1 MNHPLLPDHEPTAI
15 NRTDAQIEQLGPC
28 RLITALGSGGMGTV
42 WRAEMLEDRAWAAL
56 GATVAV
62 KVIHPK
68 LTLDGRAF
76 ERFAQEATLGSLIDH
91 PAVVRTFAA
100 DTVTIDG
107 TTWRYLVME
116 YVRGKTI
123 RQLLRELRTLPEPLV
138 RHLGS
143 RVAGALAAVHAARA
157 VHRDVK
163 PENVLI
169 TSDQVV
175 KLMDFGIARTFD
187 RTSSITETGVFLGTP
202 RYASPEQRLGLE
214 VTSAAD
220 LYSLGVMLFEA
231 ATGKLPVDPAETT
244 ELSAPLASSMSPEVS
259 PFLDEVLAQLLAWSP
274 RERFGSAEV
283 LAETLEKAEESSWWK
298 VEAAARGI
306 TGTRRPLIPVP
317 RALPLAGREGP
328 LGLMQQ
334 AFVAARDGSG
344 RLLLLEGEAGSGKS
358 RVIAE
363 FVASLDAE
371 PVHVLYGS
379 SAPSGVGP
387 GLDAL
392 AQGVVGHFG
401 ATRLA
406 PGIAR
411 YLASRS
417 MVPAFVALLSGTS
430 PPESAQ
436 PLSPDILQGLFSQ
449 LARGLAGQR
458 PVVWIVDDL
467 HFTSPLGRAIVAALG
482 HAAKDQRLLVIA
494 TTRPGLAGEDLDAL
508 QRQGGAQRIALARLS
523 VDDIRGILREA
534 FGSAAIADA
543 LAPRVADK
551 SDGNPLFVSALVD
564 ELRVQGLGAEQHD
577 DSISAAKSLDQISVP
592 SSISEMLMG
601 RLRELSDADRSILD
615 AASVQ
620 GFEFDGALVARMLR
634 RDALEILQAL
644 AGLARRHGVVRSRGA
659 LFTFDHHLLHEL
671 VHGQIPQ
678 ALSTEYHAALA
689 KAYADAR
696 GLTGRSPD
704 DIPGEDAVFMATH
717 LLMGGRMQ
725 EGAGYVLAAFD
736 HLASSAQIGS
746 VLDLAKLASERSGS
760 AQGVPPSAFDALR
773 KARWHAHL
781 GDAHWTSGRFP
792 EAEAFLE
799 SALADLGVR
808 VPRSDLPR
816 KLFIVGQ
823 ALSQLSH
830 LFLPRALVQASESR
844 RVALREAARTAGLMA
859 MMQVYRS
866 RQLDILLYA
875 LLSVNLAERAS
886 TDSVFSLG
894 LLGFTASSLRL
905 RAQARRYFDRARKA
919 GPHGRDLRELI
930 QAMKF
935 EAVNLYGLGE
945 LDASAARVAECLELS
960 KDLGYTLGSAEAH
973 GMSALLLEARGQLE
987 EAADESMLPLAS
999 GECEVSGGHRFFYE
1013 HRVARVRIFQGRFDE
1028 AADLVAAARVHVG
1041 DGDRLAQAMLR
1052 GVEARL
1058 AAVTGDASA
1067 AVTAALE
1074 AGAVLRGHESGV
1086 PSPCR
1091 GALEDPAEA
1100 LVEVWESAL
1109 KHGEHDADI
1118 ASATQAAA
1126 SRVAQFAKLYPVCR
1140 PSALVLDGRVERLR
1154 GNGAAAH
1161 TKFDEAAG
1169 LARRMGMAGDE
1180 SRASREKERVWPPAM
1195 ETRRT

>member
-1 MNHPLLPDHEPTAI
+1 
-15 NRTDAQIEQLGPC
+15 
-28 RLITALGSGGMGTV
+28 MGTV
-42 WRAEMLEDRAWAAL
+42 WRAEMLEDRPWAPA

-62 KVIHPK
+62 KVIHPGVNLGGK
-68 LTLDGRAF
+68 AF
-76 ERFAQEATLGSLIDH
+76 ERFSREASLGTLIDH

-100 DTVTIDG
+100 DTTTIDG

-123 RQLLRELRTLPEPLV
+123 RQLLRELYTLPEPLV

-143 RVAGALAAVHAARA
+143 RVARALAAVHAAGA

-175 KLMDFGIARTFD
+175 KLMDFGIARTLD
-187 RTSSITETGVFLGTP
+187 RTSTLTETGVFLGTP

-220 LYSLGVMLFEA
+220 LYALGVMLFEA
-231 ATGKLPVDPAETT
+231 ATGRQPSDNAETA
-244 ELSAPLASSMSPEVS
+244 EMAAAPLASSVSPEVS
-259 PFLDEVLAQLLAWSP
+259 PFLDEVLAQLLSWAP

-283 LAETLEKAEESSWWK
+283 LADTLEKAEESSWWK

-306 TGTRRPLIPVP
+306 TGTRRPQIPVP
-317 RALPLAGREGP
+317 RALPLTGRDGP
-328 LGLMQQ
+328 LGLLQQ
-334 AFVAARDGSG
+334 AFAAARGGNGS
-344 RLLLLEGEAGSGKS
+344 LVLLEGEAGSGKS
-358 RVIAE
+358 RLIAE
-363 FVASLDAE
+363 FVASLEAE
-371 PVHVLYGS
+371 PVYVLYGS

-387 GLDAL
+387 GIEAL
-392 AQGVVGHFG
+392 AHAVVGHFT
-401 ATRLA
+401 AARLA

-411 YLASRS
+411 HLASRS

-430 PPESAQ
+430 APESAQ
-436 PLSPDILQGLFSQ
+436 PLSPDVLQGLFSQ

-482 HAAKDQRLLVIA
+482 HAATDQRLLIIA
-494 TTRPGLAGEDLDAL
+494 TTRPGLTGEELDAL
-508 QRQGGAQRIALARLS
+508 QRQGGAQRIALERLS
-523 VDDIRGILREA
+523 VDDIRGILHAA
-534 FGSAAIADA
+534 FGSAVIADA
-543 LAPRVADK
+543 LAPRVAAK

-564 ELRVQGLGAEQHD
+564 ELRLQGLGVERQG

-601 RLRELSDADRSILD
+601 RLRELSDADRAILD

-634 RDALEILQAL
+634 RDTLEILQAL
-644 AGLARRHGVVRSRGA
+644 AGLARRQGVVRSRGA

-671 VHGQIPQ
+671 VHGQLPP
-678 ALSTEYHAALA
+678 ALGTEYHAALA

-696 GLTGRSPD
+696 GLIGRSPD
-704 DIPGEDAVFMATH
+704 DIPGEDSVFMATH

-725 EGAGYVLAAFD
+725 EGADYVLAAFD
-736 HLASSAQIGS
+736 HLASSAQIAS
-746 VLDLAKLASERSGS
+746 VLDLATLASERGGS
-760 AQGVPPSAFDALR
+760 AQGAPPPAFDALR

-816 KLFIVGQ
+816 KLFIVRQ
-823 ALSQLSH
+823 ALAQLSH
-830 LFLPRALVQASESR
+830 LVLPRALVQASAGR
-844 RVALREAARTAGLMA
+844 RIALREAARTAGLMA

-875 LLSVNLAERAS
+875 LLSVNLAERAA

-905 RAQARRYFDRARKA
+905 GAQARRYFDRARKT
-919 GPHGRDLRELI
+919 GRHARDRRELI

-945 LDASAARVAECLELS
+945 LDASAARIAECLDLS
-960 KDLGYTLGSAEAH
+960 TDFGYTLGSAEAH
-973 GMSALLLEARGQLE
+973 GMSALLLEARGKLE
-987 EAADESMLPLAS
+987 EAAHESLLPLTS
-999 GECEVSGGHRFFYE
+999 GDCEVSGGHRFFYE

-1028 AADLVAAARVHVG
+1028 AADFVAAARVHVNE
-1041 DGDRLAQAMLR
+1041 DRLVQAMLR

-1058 AAVTGDASA
+1058 AAVTGDARTA
-1067 AVTAALE
+1067 RVAALE
-1074 AGAVLRGHESGV
+1074 AGTVLRGHESGV

-1091 GALEDPAEA
+1091 GALEDPAEV
-1100 LVEVWESAL
+1100 LVEAWESAV
-1109 KHGEHDADI
+1109 KRGERDAAI
-1118 ASATQAAA
+1118 EEAARA
-1126 SRVAQFAKLYPVCR
+1126 AVTRVTQFARLYPVCR
-1140 PSALVLDGRVERLR
+1140 PSALVLDGRTERLR
-1154 GNGAAAH
+1154 GDAARAMA
-1161 TKFDEAAG
+1161 KFEEAAQF
-1169 LARRMGMAGDE
+1169 ARRMGMAGDE
-1180 SRASREKERVWPPAM
+1180 QRALQEAGRAWPPTM
-1195 ETRRT
+1195 ETPRT

>member
-1 MNHPLLPDHEPTAI
+1 MPDHEPTAI
-15 NRTDAQIEQLGPC
+15 NRTDAQIEHLGPC

-42 WRAEMLEDRAWAAL
+42 WRAEMVEDRPWAPR
-56 GATVAV
+56 GATVAI
-62 KVIHPK
+62 KVIHPR
-68 LTLDGRAF
+68 LLLDSRAF
-76 ERFAQEATLGSLIDH
+76 ERFSQEASLGSLINH
-91 PAVVRTFAA
+91 PSVVRTFAA
-100 DTVTIDG
+100 DTATIEG

-123 RQLLRELRTLPEPLV
+123 RQLLRELGTLPEPLV

-143 RVAGALAAVHAARA
+143 RVAGALTAVHAAGA

-169 TSDQVV
+169 TPDQVV

-187 RTSSITETGVFLGTP
+187 RTSAITETGVFLGTP
-202 RYASPEQRLGLE
+202 RYASPEQRLGLQ

-231 ATGKLPVDPAETT
+231 ATGRFPVDPAETG
-244 ELSAPLASSMSPEVS
+244 EMAAPLASSMSPEVS

-274 RERFGSAEV
+274 RDRLGTAEV
-283 LAETLEKAEESSWWK
+283 VAETLEKAEESSWWK

-306 TGTRRPLIPVP
+306 TGMRRPQIPVP
-317 RALPLAGREGP
+317 RGLPLIGRDGP
-328 LGLMQQ
+328 LAALQQ
-334 AFVAARDGSG
+334 AFADARAGRGS
-344 RLLLLEGEAGSGKS
+344 LILLEGEAGSGKS
-358 RVIAE
+358 RLIAE

-371 PVHVLYGS
+371 PVNVLYGS

-387 GLDAL
+387 GIEAL

-401 ATRLA
+401 AARLA

-411 YLASRS
+411 HLASRS
-417 MVPAFVALLSGTS
+417 MVPALVALLSGTS
-430 PPESAQ
+430 APESAQ
-436 PLSPDILQGLFSQ
+436 PLSPDVLQGLFTQ

-482 HAAKDQRLLVIA
+482 HAAADQRLVVIA
-494 TTRPGLAGEDLDAL
+494 TARPGLTSEELDAL
-508 QRQGGAQRIALARLS
+508 QRQGGARRIALERLS
-523 VDDIRGILREA
+523 VDDIRGVLEAA
-534 FGSAAIADA
+534 FGSAAIAEA
-543 LAPRVADK
+543 LAPRVAGK

-564 ELRVQGLGAEQHD
+564 ELRLQGVGATAQS
-577 DSISAAKSLDQISVP
+577 DSISAVSSLDQISVP

-601 RLRELSDADRSILD
+601 RLRELGDADRAILD

-634 RDALEILQAL
+634 REPLEILQAL
-644 AGLARRHGVVRSRGA
+644 AGMSRRHGVVRSRGA

-671 VHGQIPQ
+671 VHGQIPL
-678 ALSTEYHAALA
+678 ALGTEYHAALA
-689 KAYADAR
+689 RAYADAR

-717 LLMGGRMQ
+717 LLVGGRMQ
-725 EGAGYVLAAFD
+725 EGADYVLAAFD
-736 HLASSAQIGS
+736 HLASSAQIAS
-746 VLDLAKLASERSGS
+746 VLDLANLASARGGS
-760 AQGVPPSAFDALR
+760 AQGTPPPAFEALR

-816 KLFIVGQ
+816 KLFILRQ
-823 ALSQLSH
+823 ALAQVSH
-830 LFLPRALVQASESR
+830 LFLPRALVQASASR

-875 LLSVNLAERAS
+875 LLSVNLAERAA

-905 RAQARRYFDRARKA
+905 QTQARRYFDRARKA
-919 GPHGRDLRELI
+919 GRHARDLRELI

-945 LDASAARVAECLELS
+945 LDASTARVAECLELS

-973 GMSALLLEARGQLE
+973 GMSALLLEARGRLE
-987 EAADESMLPLAS
+987 DAAHESLLPLTS
-999 GECEVSGGHRFFYE
+999 GDCEVSGGHRFFYE

-1041 DGDRLAQAMLR
+1041 EGDNLTQAMLR

-1058 AAVTGDASA
+1058 AAVTGDAHA
-1067 AVTAALE
+1067 ARAAALE

-1091 GALEDPAEA
+1091 GALEDPAEV
-1100 LVEVWESAL
+1100 LVEAWESAVRR
-1109 KHGEHDADI
+1109 GEHDAAI
-1118 ASATQAAA
+1118 ATAAQAAA
-1126 SRVAQFAKLYPVCR
+1126 TRVAEFAKLYPVCR
-1140 PSALVLDGRVERLR
+1140 PSALMLDGRVARLR
-1154 GNGAAAH
+1154 GDDAGAT
-1161 TKFDEAAG
+1161 TKFGEAAQ

-1180 SRASREKERVWPPAM
+1180 SRALHEAERAVPPAM